1 MAHKSHRQK
10 ALQAQLEQP
19 PAISVVSSA
28 KRAPLPKPTPSTSQD
43 AEMDIDDAESDGAD
57 EDGDVLISSIPATAS
72 SSTAQETKEAA
83 GQGEPVA
90 SSSGFA
96 PLAASAQTPVLK
108 NEFRRIPIPAHR
120 MSPLKRDWVN
130 LYTPMVEMLGLQ
142 VRMNVK
148 RRAVELK
155 VGRRLL
161 GYTSCTCWF
170 DETVLSGSGCGEE
183 AGGRADM

>member
-10 ALQAQLEQP
+10 ALQAQLESQ
-19 PAISVVSSA
+19 PAISLVSTS
-28 KRAPLPKPTPSTSQD
+28 KRAPIPKPTPSSSKTLSTQPE
-43 AEMDIDDAESDGAD
+43 ADGSGSEA
-57 EDGDVLISSIPATAS
+57 EDGDMEVDDEVLIAPTSTSSKGKEAE
-72 SSTAQETKEAA
+72 SSTAV
-83 GQGEPVA
+83 GG

-96 PLAASAQTPVLK
+96 PLPASATSSALK
-108 NEFRRIPIPAHR
+108 NEFRRVPIPPHR

-155 VGRRLL
+155 VSR
-161 GYTSCTCWF
+161 CT
-170 DETVLSGSGCGEE
+170 
-183 AGGRADM
+183 RAAYCVAWSKTTEWESVHHLDVEVCE